1 MAKDL
6 TFSKYQEAIFKFIK
20 DGKGNAVVNAVA
32 GAGKTF
38 TITHALSLIPKS
50 KSVLFIA
57 FNRHIKEELEMKVKK
72 LGLSNVEVMT
82 VHSYGA
88 KALWFNYK
96 SKLNN
101 DKVYNVIKTLFPSW
115 GIHEDIVA
123 GYIGRVQ
130 RLVELAKLTL
140 ADDITSLTEIAYQH
154 QIEIQNGEVNHALE
168 VKDLTDRNTR
178 VHDFNDMLYFPV
190 RHKLRT
196 KKFDWVF
203 VDECQDLSSCAQE
216 LMKRAVAPGG
226 RFVAVGDP
234 RQCIYGFAG
243 ADVESFN
250 KLKSIPNTVELP
262 LSLTYRCAKNIVRQA
277 QTIVPHIEALPNAD
291 EGKVEF
297 SGKISDIQDS
307 DLILSRVN
315 RPLVTLCLK
324 FLGEGRKSYIK
335 GRDIGANLAN
345 MLKKTGKKN
354 IDEALD
360 ALEVQRH
367 RMINKLVSRGMGKSE
382 AEESSMI
389 KNYDDKTS
397 AIEILAGDFITTK
410 QVINKIFE
418 IFSDESDG
426 ICLSSVHKAKGL
438 EADRVFIVEPQMMP
452 VPWAK
457 QDWEIEQEDN
467 IRYVAYTRAKKE
479 LMIIPQSE
487 FTTYKIKE

>member
-1 MAKDL
+1 MSDKL
-6 TFSKYQEAIFKFIK
+6 QFSKYQEAIFNFIQN
-20 DGKGNAVVNAVA
+20 GEGNAVVNAVA

-50 KSVLFIA
+50 QTVLFIA
-57 FNRHIKEELEMKVKK
+57 FNRHIKEELDAKVKK

-88 KALWFNYK
+88 KAVWSTFK

-101 DKVYNVIKTLFPSW
+101 DKVFNTIKVLFPSW
-115 GIHEDIVA
+115 GIHEDIA
-123 GYIGRVQ
+123 PGYIGRVQ
-130 RLVELAKLTL
+130 RLVELSKLTL
-140 ADDITSLTEIAYQH
+140 ANDTTTLTEVAYQH
-154 QIEIQNGEVNHALE
+154 QIEIQNGEVLHALS
-168 VKDLTDRNTR
+168 VKDMTDKDTR
-178 VHDFNDMLYFPV
+178 VHDFNDMLYFPI

-216 LMKRAVAPGG
+216 LMKSAVAPSG

-250 KLKSIPNTVELP
+250 KLKRIPNTIELP
-262 LSLTYRCAKNIVRQA
+262 LSLTYRCAKNIVKQA
-277 QTIVPHIEALPNAD
+277 QTIVPHIEALPDAED
-291 EGKVEF
+291 GFVGF

-315 RPLVTLCLK
+315 RPLVTLCLR
-324 FLGEGRKSYIK
+324 FLGQGRKSYIK

-345 MLKKTGKKN
+345 MIKKTGKSN
-354 IDEALD
+354 INEALD
-360 ALEVQRH
+360 VLDSQRR
-367 RMINKLVSRGMGKSE
+367 RMINKLVSRGMSISE
-382 AEESSMI
+382 AEESSSI
-389 KNYDDKTS
+389 KNYEDKVQ

-410 QVINKIFE
+410 QVINRIFE
-418 IFSDESDG
+418 IFSDESEG